1 MQIVTSNEKRKEK
14 REEKKIRSKYET
26 ETTGLLLLRC
36 RRLRRIFRTDR
47 RGEREQE
54 NFDSI
59 ES

>member
-14 REEKKIRSKYET
+14 KEEKKIRSKYET
-26 ETTGLLLLRC
+26 ETTGLLLLCC
-36 RRLRRIFRTDR
+36 RRLRRIFRTDK